1 MIRFF
6 YYAVPVVL
14 IAFFIAVMQ
23 SGDYLKRPMGDDDD
37 VQRCIEKVA
46 ADVRADDWEAA
57 RRDIDKLDKAFRTVT
72 RRIQFSV
79 ERDALEGLTLSIAR
93 AKGMIEARDKA
104 GALSQMY
111 EADAHWS
118 DLVK

>member
-14 IAFFIAVMQ
+14 LIFFVAVMQ
-23 SGDYLKRPMGDDDD
+23 AGNYLKQPRGADDD
-37 VQRCIEKVA
+37 VTLYIGRVA
-46 ADVRADDWEAA
+46 ADVRADDWDAA
-57 RRDIDKLDKAFRTVT
+57 RRDIDKLDRAYRIVT

-111 EADAHWS
+111 EADAHWN
-118 DLVK
+118 DLGR